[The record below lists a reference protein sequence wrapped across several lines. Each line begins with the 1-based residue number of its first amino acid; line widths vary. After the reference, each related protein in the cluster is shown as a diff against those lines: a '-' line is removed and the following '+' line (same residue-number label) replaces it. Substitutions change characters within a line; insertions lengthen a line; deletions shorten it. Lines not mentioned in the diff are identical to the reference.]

1 MEGLNPGRPSAGREE
16 GALKSWFPV
25 LRVGGAGGWRAAVRG
40 DLGASGAF
48 GRTLHTSCLR
58 SCPPEPSASLR
69 ESFTVLPTVVGN
81 RKLTPASRNRLE
93 KGAEGHAEEHTG
105 FRAVLTDVDPRLV
118 PASCGGLRAQ
128 SCSASSF
135 SVNSF
140 VHFQLPAAAM
150 PGAVH
155 GAEDMQR
162 GKPSPRSRGL
172 KSSQRQRTKAKSRN

>member
-1 MEGLNPGRPSAGREE
+1 MRR
-16 GALKSWFPV
+16 GALKSWSPV
-25 LRVGGAGGWRAAVRG
+25 LRVGGAGGWRAAVCG

-93 KGAEGHAEEHTG
+93 KGAEGHAEGHTG
-105 FRAVLTDVDPRLV
+105 FHAVLTDVDPRLV

-140 VHFQLPAAAM
+140 I
-150 PGAVH
+150 
-155 GAEDMQR
+155 
-162 GKPSPRSRGL
+162 
-172 KSSQRQRTKAKSRN
+172 SSCRLRPCRVLSVVLRICSEGNPVPDLVGSSLLRDNGQKQNQEINIQSTLVVLI